1 MVNRTLTTAAKLASA
16 QPLAVGRLFI
26 NMNGNNWKVFVDSL
40 HTEGSYRNRIK
51 DLDKDM
57 SDFLDKGPQKKG
69 GYKNKRASFKGKK
82 FNDISAPPG
91 AAGGLEEEVDPESF
105 DTHDGLEPT
114 IWKNDELSARI
125 RSHLLKIAQ
134 DFIDGLPV
142 EVDVEDITLTGS
154 IANYTWSNY
163 SDIDL
168 HIIVDFLGVDTN
180 RVLVKSFFD
189 NARMRWNNTHNI
201 RIKGYDVEIYVE
213 DSREIHKSSG
223 IYSVLNNEWVKKPK
237 KYHSEINFEEARRK
251 ADDLEFQVNMVSNL
265 VNAGRHKKA
274 LKSIERLKKKIRNMR
289 RAGLESHRQEFSI
302 ENIAFKI
309 LRRNG
314 ILELLSGLKVQ
325 TYDSLMNLNGES
337 ERGTQ

>member
-1 MVNRTLTTAAKLASA
+1 MSSISWR
-16 QPLAVGRLFI
+16 I
-26 NMNGNNWKVFVDSL
+26 FVDSIREAG
-40 HTEGSYRNRIK
+40 TYRNRIK
-51 DLDKDM
+51 TLDKDM

-91 AAGGLEEEVDPESF
+91 AAGGLEEEVEPESF

-114 IWKNDELSARI
+114 IWKNDELSPKI

-163 SDIDL
+163 SDVDL
-168 HIIVDFLGVDTN
+168 HIIVDFLGVDAN
-180 RVLVKSFFD
+180 RALVKSFFD
-189 NARMRWNNTHNI
+189 NARMRWNDTHNI
-201 RIKGYDVEIYVE
+201 RIRGYDVEIYVE

-223 IYSVLNNEWVKKPK
+223 IYSVLNDKWIKKPK
-237 KYHSEINFEEARRK
+237 KYQKEINFEAARRK
-251 ADDLEFQVNMVSNL
+251 ADDLEFQVNIVSNL
-265 VNAGRHKKA
+265 VNAGKHEKA
-274 LKSIERLKKKIRNMR
+274 LQNIERLKQKIRNMR
-289 RAGLESHRQEFSI
+289 RAGLESRQQEFSI

-314 ILELLSGLKVQ
+314 ILELLSDLKTK
-325 TYDSLMNLNGES
+325 TYDSLMNINGEEHS
-337 ERGTQ
+337 GAK